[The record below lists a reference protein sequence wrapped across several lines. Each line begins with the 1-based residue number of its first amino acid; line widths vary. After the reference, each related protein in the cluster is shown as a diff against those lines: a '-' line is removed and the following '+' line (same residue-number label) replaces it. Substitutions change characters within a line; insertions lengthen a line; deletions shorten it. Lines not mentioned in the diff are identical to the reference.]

1 MLWLDLKKDISTAK
15 NTLFKQ
21 ILQNISEN
29 QTFQRTAKFAMAD
42 FYEMDFMK
50 GIVILVKVDE
60 MYEILKSL
68 LTNRF
73 WLRDGT
79 G

>member
-1 MLWLDLKKDISTAK
+1 MVRFKKDISKVK
-15 NTLFKQ
+15 NPLLKW

-29 QTFQRTAKFAMAD
+29 QKFQRTAKFTMTD
-42 FYEMDFMK
+42 FYEIDFMK
-50 GIVILVKVDE
+50 AVVILVKVDE
-60 MYEILKSL
+60 MCKILKNL

-73 WLRDGT
+73 WSRDGI